1 MCVLE
6 ETQTRDPN
14 EKPLIITGD
23 QVMAE
28 NLGDANAASP
38 TGTVTV
44 IGQPAHVEGHGLSMN
59 GPTINLDRAA
69 NRLWIKGPGD
79 MELPLPDHFEGQP
92 LAAPGAILVK
102 WSKGMNFDGIEA
114 TFEDDVDAAFP
125 NRQRYLRTKMLKAK
139 FQQPIRFS
147 DPDLQNQKPDNAA
160 LISCF
165 GGAIWRAPSTTCWA
179 SAAPIVRLQVAD
191 LAFDLQ
197 SGELTASGPG
207 WLNSVNRNDHNQE
220 GFFLPV
226 RSAAPPAGN
235 AVNPVVQPTPLHPLM
250 GTHVQFQGSITGN
263 LNTARQRIIFND
275 RINLLYAPVEDWS
288 AMLNPDKTEP
298 LRSGELRLKCDT
310 LAIHRMTQPGGK
322 AQSTELD
329 AQGNSVVEGVLSTAT
344 EKDVMFT
351 ARAMRISYNTA
362 KDQLIM
368 EGDGRS
374 DVHLYRQ
381 LTVGGPV
388 DDTAMKSII
397 YYPKTDTVS
406 TAGIQRVQINAN
418 GMLNKLPLGPG
429 NNLPPG
435 KYPPP
440 SAPRH

>member
-1 MCVLE
+1 
-6 ETQTRDPN
+6 
-14 EKPLIITGD
+14 
-23 QVMAE
+23 
-28 NLGDANAASP
+28 
-38 TGTVTV
+38 
-44 IGQPAHVEGHGLSMN
+44 
-59 GPTINLDRAA
+59 
-69 NRLWIKGPGD
+69 

-92 LAAPGAILVK
+92 LAMPGSILVK

-125 NRQRYLRTKMLKAK
+125 NRQRFLRTKMLKAK
-139 FQQPIRFS
+139 FRQPIRFS

-165 GGAIWRAPSTTCWA
+165 GGAYLESTEYDLPGDR
-179 SAAPIVRLQVAD
+179 SAYIRLQVAD

-207 WLNSVNRNDHNQE
+207 WLNSVNRSDDHQRRNHE
-220 GFFLPV
+220 RFFLPV
-226 RSAAPPAGN
+226 RGAAPPAEN
-235 AVNPVVQPTPLHPLM
+235 AVNPVVQPLPLHPLM

-310 LAIHRMTQPGGK
+310 LAIHRMAPPGGK
-322 AQSTELD
+322 EQSTELD

-381 LTVGGPV
+381 LMVGGPV

-397 YYPKTDTVS
+397 YYPNANTVLP
-406 TAGIQRVQINAN
+406 AGIQRVQINAD
-418 GMLNKLPLGPG
+418 GILNKLPLGPG
-429 NNLPPG
+429 VNLPKG
-435 KYPPP
+435 QNPPP
-440 SAPRH
+440 SAPRQ